1 MKILSCFSRK
11 LGITI
16 SGAIALSVSPASA
29 QITPDRTLPNN
40 SRVRTQ
46 GNTRIIEG
54 GTTSGGNL
62 FHSFGQ
68 FSVPTGVTAHF
79 RNNTSIQ
86 NIITRVTGNSI
97 SNIDGI
103 LRTNGTANLFL
114 INPNGII
121 FGPNASLN
129 IGGSFIGST
138 ASSVNFA
145 DGTNFSAVQPQ
156 AKPLLAINVPTGL
169 QFGATAKPIKNQSQ
183 ASPNGATN
191 VLKQPVG
198 LQVPTGNTLA
208 LIGGDLILEAGNIT
222 ASEGR
227 IELGSIG
234 ANSLV
239 NLKQT
244 NKGWILDYGGIK
256 NFQNIQIVRRN
267 SNDSLISSSVD
278 VSGEGGGDIQVK
290 GDLVEF
296 IGFPTI
302 LTNRTIGDE
311 DSGKIK
317 VYARKLSIKD
327 GAQVFSA
334 TQGRG
339 KGGDLIINTSES
351 IELKGRFQENGK
363 PSFPSALSSIAAA
376 KGDAGDITINTSRL
390 SVKDGAT
397 ISTESIGTFNL
408 ENSQIT
414 PATGNGGNL
423 IINASEFV
431 EVSGKSA
438 TGIPSS
444 LTASTKAFGD
454 AGSLKI
460 VTKQLAVRDVAKVS
474 VNSRIP
480 KSQKIT
486 SRRDL
491 DGLGKAGELNITA
504 NSIFL
509 DDEGKLI
516 SDAQSGNGGNISL
529 QVRDFL
535 LMRRNSQISTNAG
548 TAQFGGNGGNI
559 TINVPKGFII
569 ANSLENND
577 ITANAFQGSG
587 GQVRIQAVNLFGIE
601 PLSRENLTK
610 ELVTNDFAILD
621 PFRLQT
627 SDITA
632 ISQSNPDLN
641 GEVIINS
648 PEQDP
653 SVKLFKAS
661 TVTPKIKVSSVCRAP
676 RSRGKNSF
684 IITGKG
690 GFPQNPRTFLR
701 DSHIEP
707 NWIALPPRKKLDQ
720 KNIKKQKLRGQKYK
734 VKQLKNLPEPIV
746 EARGWFVNQNG
757 DVVLTADP
765 DLATSED
772 FISSTQKSDCN

>member
-16 SGAIALSVSPASA
+16 SGAIAFSVSPASA
-29 QITPDRTLPNN
+29 QITPDRTLPSN

-62 FHSFGQ
+62 FHSFGK

-145 DGTNFSAVQPQ
+145 DGTKFSATQPQ

-169 QFGATAKPIKNQSQ
+169 QFGATAKPIINQSQ

-191 VLKQPVG
+191 VFGQPVG
-198 LQVPTGNTLA
+198 LQVSTGKTLA
-208 LIGGDLILEAGNIT
+208 LIGGDLILEGGSLT

-227 IELGSIG
+227 IELGSLG
-234 ANSLV
+234 SNSLV
-239 NLKQT
+239 NINPT
-244 NKGWILDYGGIK
+244 EKGWIMGYENIK
-256 NFQNIQIVRRN
+256 RFQNIK
-267 SNDSLISSSVD
+267 LISLSNSSLSKFNAVD
-278 VSGEGGGDIQVK
+278 ASGEGGGEIQVQ
-290 GDLVEF
+290 GNLVELDG
-296 IGFPTI
+296 ILA
-302 LTNRTIGDE
+302 LTNKTMGDE
-311 DSGKIK
+311 DAGNLTINAK
-317 VYARKLSIKD
+317 KLTVKD
-327 GAQVFSA
+327 GAQVLA
-334 TQGRG
+334 LTGGKGRG
-339 KGGDLIINTSES
+339 GNLTVNASES
-351 IELKGRFQENGK
+351 IELIGRFPANSN
-363 PSFPSALSSIAAA
+363 PSFPSVLSSIAAA
-376 KGDAGDITINTSRL
+376 EGDAGDIAINTSRL

-454 AGSLKI
+454 AGNLKI
-460 VTKQLAVRDVAKVS
+460 VTKQLAVRDGAKVS

-480 KSQKIT
+480 KSKKIT
-486 SRRDL
+486 SHRDL

-509 DDEGKLI
+509 YNKGKLI
-516 SDAQSGNGGNISL
+516 SDTESGNGGNISL

-559 TINVPKGFII
+559 IINAPKGFII
-569 ANSLENND
+569 ANSLGNND

-601 PLSRENLTK
+601 PRSRENLTK

-648 PEQDP
+648 PEHDP
-653 SVKLFKAS
+653 SVKLFKAP
-661 TVTPKIKVSSVCRAP
+661 TVALKIKVSSVCRAP

-746 EARGWFVNQNG
+746 KARGWFVNKNG

>member
-103 LRTNGTANLFL
+103 IRTNGTANLFL

-129 IGGSFIGST
+129 VGGSFIGST

-145 DGTNFSAVQPQ
+145 DGTKFSAVQPQ
-156 AKPLLAINVPTGL
+156 ARPLLTINVPTGL
-169 QFGATAKPIKNQSQ
+169 QFGATAKPIRNQSQ

-191 VLKQPVG
+191 VFGQPVG

-208 LIGGDLILEAGNIT
+208 LIGGNLILEGGNIT

-227 IELGSIG
+227 IELGSVG
-234 ANSLV
+234 ADSLV
-239 NLKQT
+239 SINPI
-244 NKGWILDYGGIK
+244 NKSWSFRYKGIK
-256 NFQNIQIVRRN
+256 YFQNIHILRRTTNDFSFPSIV
-267 SNDSLISSSVD
+267 DT
-278 VSGEGGGDIQVK
+278 SGEGGGDIQVR
-290 GDLVEF
+290 GNLVE
-296 IGFPTI
+296 INGKSVLLRTA
-302 LTNRTIGDE
+302 TIGDR
-311 DSGKIK
+311 DAGDITINAK
-317 VYARKLSIKD
+317 RLNIKD
-327 GAQVFSA
+327 GGQILTF
-334 TQGRG
+334 TEGKGRG
-339 KGGDLIINTSES
+339 GNLTVNVYESVELI
-351 IELKGRFQENGK
+351 GRFPVN
-363 PSFPSALSSIAAA
+363 SRFSSPSALSSVAANEG
-376 KGDAGDITINTSRL
+376 KAGDITINTSRL

-431 EVSGKSA
+431 EVTGKSA
-438 TGIPSS
+438 TGVASS

-460 VTKQLAVRDVAKVS
+460 VTKQLAVRDGAKVS

-491 DGLGKAGELNITA
+491 DGLGKAGELNIIA
-504 NSIFL
+504 NAIFL
-509 DDEGKLI
+509 DNDGKLT

-529 QVRDFL
+529 QVQDFL

-577 ITANAFQGSG
+577 ITANAFEGSG

-601 PLSRENLTK
+601 PRSRENLTK

-653 SVKLFKAS
+653 SVKLFKAP

-720 KNIKKQKLRGQKYK
+720 KNIKKQKLRGKKYK

-746 EARGWFVNQNG
+746 KARGWFVNKNG